1 MKEKKANRLIS
12 IVILTLFAF
21 VSVSPLVLVLVN
33 SFKTHVDITRDPLS
47 IIFSAGI
54 DNYIKAWHDGNF
66 GTTLPNSIILTGS
79 TVVIVLI
86 SAFLAAYVL
95 AGKRVRGSSV
105 VLSWL
110 LISMTI
116 PVYLFLVPLY
126 KFYATCLLR

>member
-1 MKEKKANRLIS
+1 MEEGCHERKKANRLIS

-86 SAFLAAYVL
+86 SAFW
-95 AGKRVRGSSV
+95 RR
-105 VLSWL
+105 
-110 LISMTI
+110 M
-116 PVYLFLVPLY
+116 FLRANACAVPRLY
-126 KFYATCLLR
+126 SPGC